1 MKETDSIFRRGMRI
15 GLEDSIL
22 MEVSTPDSDGDSYL
36 VEDGRAYEHVER

>member
-1 MKETDSIFRRGMRI
+1 MHMRI

-36 VEDGRAYEHVER
+36 VEDGRVYEHVEQ